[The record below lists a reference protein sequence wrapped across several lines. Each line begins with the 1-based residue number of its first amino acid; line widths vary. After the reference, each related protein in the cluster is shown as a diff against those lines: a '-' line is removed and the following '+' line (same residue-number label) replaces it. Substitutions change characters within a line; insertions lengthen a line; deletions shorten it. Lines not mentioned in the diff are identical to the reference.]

1 VSKFVHVYE
10 DLGPIRRTQ
19 PTTNELNTLLYGLQ
33 ERGAKILDVK
43 ISIINKELGVARS
56 FLIIYEAGN
65 VIEL

>member
-33 ERGAKILDVK
+33 EHGAKILDVK